1 MTQSFRFGVEMMAP
15 FDGMSWTDSAKEVEA
30 LGYSTL
36 FVPDHF
42 HEGYG
47 PITAMATA
55 VMDAPGIRVS
65 RLIEHATVRGPSPS
79 PSRTMG
85 VLVPRT

>member
-1 MTQSFRFGVEMMAP
+1 MMTP
-15 FDGMSWTDSAKEVEA
+15 FSGSSWADCARELET

-42 HEGYG
+42 NEGYG

-55 VMDAPGIRVS
+55 ARSKPGCGGLRS
-65 RLIEHATVRGPSPS
+65 PPKHARRCSP
-79 PSRTMG
+79 
-85 VLVPRT
+85 